1 MTASYVK
8 AKKGQHVFNNRLLG
22 FHRSVLKKLLKDVG
36 GYHEQL
42 ENLMK
47 EVTIP
52 LSRKEQN
59 AINTCV
65 VHFRSNEFY
74 VDYNADLFGEFVR
87 ELREALVAY
96 LKADTSV
103 SERERYGIRKIRK
116 RVHFI
121 ATGMVNHDVYVDPMA
136 RDCWL
141 QEKRT
146 NVQLYD
152 QVRGALNVMFK
163 NILQDFK
170 KVSDKIRFFRNR
182 NNWTF
187 DRTDLK

>member
-1 MTASYVK
+1 MLDLAQHRRHHMRVSWYSHKHASTSDTVETK
-8 AKKGQHVFNNRLLG
+8 
-22 FHRSVLKKLLKDVG
+22 
-36 GYHEQL
+36 
-42 ENLMK
+42 
-47 EVTIP
+47 I
-52 LSRKEQN
+52 
-59 AINTCV
+59 
-65 VHFRSNEFY
+65 SNEFY